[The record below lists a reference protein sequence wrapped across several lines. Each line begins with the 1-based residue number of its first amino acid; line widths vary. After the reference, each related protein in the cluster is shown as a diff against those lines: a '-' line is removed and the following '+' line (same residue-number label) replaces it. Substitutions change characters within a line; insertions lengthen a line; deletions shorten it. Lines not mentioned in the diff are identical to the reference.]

1 MSNWKCQKEK
11 KENYNYKYKISQVK
25 INKKLLSNCQIDI
38 LNLQIKIIVTISIL
52 NKHEKL

>member
-11 KENYNYKYKISQVK
+11 KENYNYKYKITSK
-25 INKKLLSNCQIDI
+25 NKKLLSNCQIDI